1 MSVTTRS
8 VTRCWSK
15 SSQNVSKSCPKK
27 VATAVY
33 TLKWM
38 FPKQPKQ
45 STHNWATFVTK
56 NVTQNIQNC
65 PIRSHWSQVKQK
77 QKKNNNTF
85 EKLLRLIWSYEFSRE
100 TSTNDVLFLHF
111 CQHQEIGKRK
121 KIKKSFGYFLEI
133 KSDGQSRR
141 LRKLRYQK
149 SCGQSFCDQ
158 SYKRF
163 TIVNYDSWVVA
174 RTWPIL

>member
-1 MSVTTRS
+1 MSEWVSESVDYFSCCCRVSFKPEQKLYSKMSVTTRS

-121 KIKKSFGYFLEI
+121 KIKKSFGYFFRNKI
-133 KSDGQSRR
+133 R
-141 LRKLRYQK
+141 
-149 SCGQSFCDQ
+149 
-158 SYKRF
+158 
-163 TIVNYDSWVVA
+163 
-174 RTWPIL
+174 WPK